1 MKDTKSVANNIVML
15 YIMNITQLVL
25 PLLTLPYL
33 TRVLSVDGYGVVSY
47 TKSIMLYA
55 TLIIEFGFLLSGTKE
70 VVDYKNDKEK
80 LGLIIGK
87 ITQAKL
93 LLSLVAFSIL
103 LIMILFVPI
112 LHRHPIFTILSYGS
126 PFLSIFLFDYLFR
139 GLEKMQ
145 IITERYLISKGI
157 STVFTFLLIKN
168 ESQLNLIPIL
178 DIIGSLV
185 AAAWVFTEI
194 RRLGIKLK
202 FDKLG
207 NVFNSLKI
215 SFTYF
220 LSEIATSAFSALNT
234 FFVGLYLSAADVAF
248 WGVTMS
254 LISAVQSMYSP
265 ISNGIYPHMIKTKS
279 LRLFIKII
287 LFFIPILLLGGAIT
301 YFGASVIMAII
312 GGTKYINAA
321 IYLQESVPL
330 LIISFFSILFGW
342 PLLGAIGK
350 VKETTLTTVT
360 TAILQV
366 VGIGILILTHHF
378 TIGLLIMVRTLTEL
392 FMAVFRISYVFKY
405 RNLFSRR

>member
-33 TRVLSVDGYGVVSY
+33 TRVLSVDGYGIVSY

-70 VVDYKNDKEK
+70 VVDYKNDKDK

-87 ITQAKL
+87 VTQAKL
-93 LLSLVAFSIL
+93 LLSLVAFSVL

-185 AAAWVFTEI
+185 AAAWVFIEI
-194 RRLGIKLK
+194 RKLGIRLK
-202 FDKLG
+202 FDKLN
-207 NVFNSLKI
+207 NVFKSLKI

-220 LSEIATSAFSALNT
+220 LSEIATTAFSALNT

-254 LISAVQSMYSP
+254 LINAVQSMYSP
-265 ISNGIYPHMIKTKS
+265 ISNGIYPRMIKTKS
-279 LRLFIKII
+279 LKLFTKII
-287 LFFIPILLLGGAIT
+287 LIFIPILILGGAIT
-301 YFGASVIMAII
+301 YFGASIIMTII
-312 GGTKYINAA
+312 GGAKYMNAA
-321 IYLQESVPL
+321 VYLQESVPL

-366 VGIGILILTHHF
+366 VGIGILIFTHHF

-392 FMAVFRISYVFKY
+392 FMATFRISYVFKY
-405 RNLFSRR
+405 RNLFKR